1 MGTKKQHGN
10 SSKILKLIL
19 FIPTVLS
26 LIGNLFALM
35 QSEVSLMRR
44 KIIMLVMLS
53 VFSFVLMTTAW
64 ICINWLLFTW
74 MVHLYMSSITATI
87 LLLAF
92 NLLLFVITCLLI
104 ALLNIDPSFP
114 ETRKAINNILSK

>member
-19 FIPTVLS
+19 FVPTIIS

-35 QSEVSLMRR
+35 QSEIYLMRR

-64 ICINWLLFTW
+64 ICINSLLYSWMIHLFT
-74 MVHLYMSSITATI
+74 SSITATI
-87 LLLAF
+87 LLLTF
-92 NLLLFVITCLLI
+92 NILLFIITCLLI
-104 ALLNIDPSFP
+104 ALLNIDPTFP
-114 ETRKAINNILSK
+114 ETRNAINNILSK